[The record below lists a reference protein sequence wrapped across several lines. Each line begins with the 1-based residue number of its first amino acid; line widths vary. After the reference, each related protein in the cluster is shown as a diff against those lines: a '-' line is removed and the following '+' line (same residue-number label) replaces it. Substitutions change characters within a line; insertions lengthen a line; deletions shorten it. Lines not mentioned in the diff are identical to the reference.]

1 MDSDC
6 LDKKGTFSLKHTHT
20 RKKKQRI
27 KIMTFTKTEAMKEKG
42 KQTGQRHSGRR
53 SIKNRQESAEI
64 AKLQETS
71 YLLITLTQKVF

>member
-1 MDSDC
+1 
-6 LDKKGTFSLKHTHT
+6 
-20 RKKKQRI
+20 
-27 KIMTFTKTEAMKEKG
+27 MTFTKTEAMKEKG